1 MKKIISLLLIFVLTL
16 MIVSGCKSEE
26 DSNDVNSD
34 EKISNDSDLTVADK
48 EEDSTIDTKEI
59 NNEPQKEIITGNFK
73 KAFNFS
79 EGLAWVNIDDKNA
92 AVINTKGEIIHK
104 TDKEGYHFLDCAE
117 FSGGISWY
125 KLCND
130 DDKSESLYYIINSDG
145 EIVSS
150 SENKEYDTVL
160 GCGDG
165 LALVYKIQKTV
176 SSIQYKLGSIDKNG
190 NWVHELE
197 NVDLTDV
204 VYSTDEKPYDL
215 HYHGEYI
222 FSMAILDP
230 FSHLIDPFSHMFFN
244 AETGKILFYAFG
256 IGYSDIYFFND
267 IAYCSNYH
275 VSYIGKSEDKDKAA
289 SVPLGTI
296 ILSTDGS
303 FEMLTDEN
311 LIIDKNRYI
320 KHNYIDDS
328 STFEFKD
335 METGNGFKFEGD
347 QGLSYSVT
355 YMGHKYIG
363 ITIFNDETGLFFF
376 SVIDDKGE
384 MLFEPIEYNSTDS
397 HTSGLLTFTDDNIVL
412 ETEDHKS
419 DSSLYDIYDI
429 NGNITAENLHYQYI
443 GVFNDGLAVAY
454 NLDNQQFYINQYGEV
469 VIGEA

>member
-26 DSNDVNSD
+26 NSNDVNSD
-34 EKISNDSDLTVADK
+34 EKISNDSDLTVENK

-150 SENKEYDTVL
+150 SENKEYDAVL

-165 LALVYKIQKTV
+165 LALVYKVQKTV

-197 NVDLTDV
+197 NVDLTDM
-204 VYSTDEKPYDL
+204 L
-215 HYHGEYI
+215 HRADKMYYHGDHI
-222 FSMAILDP
+222 FSMA
-230 FSHLIDPFSHMFFN
+230 FSMTMVDLCYMFFN
-244 AETGKILFYAFG
+244 AETGKILFYAFD
-256 IGYSDIYFFND
+256 IGYGCYNINFFND
-267 IAYCSNYH
+267 KAYYSDYDGY
-275 VSYIGKSEDKDKAA
+275 YIGKSEDKDKATP
-289 SVPLGTI
+289 VPPGTI

-303 FEMLTDEN
+303 FEILTNEH
-311 LIIDKNRYI
+311 LTIEKYKIIK
-320 KHNYIDDS
+320 YIDS
-328 STFEFKD
+328 ETYEIKD
-335 METGNGFKFEGD
+335 RETGDVFKFEGD
-347 QGLSYSVT
+347 QNVSYQIYYSDS
-355 YMGHKYIG
+355 HKYGG
-363 ITIFNDETGLFFF
+363 ITIFNDETGLYFF

-384 MLFEPIEYNSTDS
+384 MLFEPIEYGADS
-397 HTSGLLTFTDDNIVL
+397 HGGLLTFTDDNIVL
-412 ETEDHKS
+412 KTNDYES